1 MILFW
6 YLTFSTISLRRNI
19 MSIETLK
26 NTMSSFINN
35 TKEGSL
41 SSEVLM
47 KFETFVSENRENMEL
62 SFCLEGD
69 KPTVTFHKS
78 SFDITSLQWNI
89 IDYFLILSDW
99 DTLPEGKVKLHW
111 LLREARHNQLKTFP
125 EWNNQK

>member
-1 MILFW
+1 
-6 YLTFSTISLRRNI
+6 

-35 TKEGSL
+35 TKEGNL

-47 KFETFVSENRENMEL
+47 KFETFLSENKGNTEL
-62 SFCLEGD
+62 SFCLEGQ
-69 KPTVTFHKS
+69 KPTVTFHKTTFS
-78 SFDITSLQWNI
+78 ITPLQWNI

-99 DTLPEGKVKLHW
+99 DTLTEGKVELHW
-111 LLREARHNQLKTFP
+111 TLREARHNCLKGFP